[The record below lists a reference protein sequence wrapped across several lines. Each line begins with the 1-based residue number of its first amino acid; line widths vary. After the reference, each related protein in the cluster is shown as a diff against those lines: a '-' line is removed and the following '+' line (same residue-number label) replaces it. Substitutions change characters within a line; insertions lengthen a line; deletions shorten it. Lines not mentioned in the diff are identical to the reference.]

1 MAVPGPITSEQ
12 SRGCHKLIQQG
23 AKLVQT
29 VEDVLCE
36 LSPMYRDALARG
48 APGPVIPALAG
59 AEPSAL
65 GLSED
70 ESAVLALFDDP
81 RPVHVDR
88 LAESATFGMARLQT
102 ALFGLALRGCIDP
115 MAGGYYVARPKT
127 GSHGSQSSPD

>member
-1 MAVPGPITSEQ
+1 VTSEQ
-12 SRGCHKLIQQG
+12 SRGCHRLIQQG

-36 LSPMYRDALARG
+36 LSPMYLH
-48 APGPVIPALAG
+48 
-59 AEPSAL
+59 AL
-65 GLSED
+65 GGEAPASAPPSPVQPDPSLQGLSPD

-88 LAESATFGMARLQT
+88 LADVAAFGIARLQT

-115 MAGGYYVARPKT
+115 MAGGYYVARPRT
-127 GSHGSQSSPD
+127 GAHGS